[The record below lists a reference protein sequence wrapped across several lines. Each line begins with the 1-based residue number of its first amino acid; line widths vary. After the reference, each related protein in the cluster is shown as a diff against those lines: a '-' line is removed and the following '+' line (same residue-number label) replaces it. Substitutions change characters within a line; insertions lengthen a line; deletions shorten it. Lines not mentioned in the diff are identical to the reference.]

1 MNDRIQ
7 ILTSKIIALLAAMR
21 YEDIVNLT
29 GGVRMSI
36 HEIQAAINDYGRT
49 IVLPPDS
56 AYGILDIVT
65 VKTVPFDQYAV
76 RMPLWTKEE
85 GRSDLTLEVTCKF
98 FGERVE
104 VELDDIRVL

>member
-1 MNDRIQ
+1 MKDAIHEL
-7 ILTSKIIALLAAMR
+7 ISKIIALLAAVR
-21 YEDIVNLT
+21 YEDIFNLT

-36 HEIQAAINDYGRT
+36 HEIQTAINDYGRT

-56 AYGILDIVT
+56 AYSLLDIVA
-65 VKTVPFDQYAV
+65 VKNVPFDQYSV

-98 FGERVE
+98 FEEREE